1 MQKYT
6 YECDRCGKI
15 CSRASV
21 PHVAVTVPHITISE
35 ESGKDYWTSVLFDCD
50 LCGDCLQELKR
61 FMCAYDNRQKAVSA

>member
-15 CSRASV
+15 CTRVSV

-50 LCGDCLQELKR
+50 LCSDCLQELKR
-61 FMCAYDNRQKAVSA
+61 FMTMGVNQRQAVSA